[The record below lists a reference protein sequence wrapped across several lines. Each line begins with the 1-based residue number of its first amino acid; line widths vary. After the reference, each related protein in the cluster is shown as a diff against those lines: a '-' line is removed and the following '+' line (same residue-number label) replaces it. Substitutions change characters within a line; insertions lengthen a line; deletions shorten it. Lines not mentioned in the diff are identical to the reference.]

1 MKGKLAVVDIISKA
15 TPLRVASPGN
25 EVTRREAVLRRTAL
39 LCALAVLCV
48 LPLFINNYVQFV
60 VNTML
65 VYCLVAVG
73 FNVVIGYL
81 GQLAFVSAGF
91 FGVGA
96 YATGLSMAHL
106 GLPFPVAMVVGTLAG
121 GLIGGLVGLPA
132 LRVRGHYLAIIS
144 LAVSEILRWV
154 YVHEEGLTFGA
165 GGFTLPD
172 IRLGSE
178 PLGDMGK
185 YYVFLAAAVVAI
197 GATSLILRSRFGRA
211 FVAVRNNESAAASLG
226 IPVRRA
232 KVVAF
237 AWSGLVIGLAGA
249 LFAALN
255 GRVSPDSFGM
265 AQVLLHFAIVM
276 IGGPGSLLGSIL
288 GAVLLTG
295 APELLRNFPG
305 LEEIVFSLLL
315 IGVLFFMP
323 KGLGGLVARYVPFL
337 RERLYRSDDHE

>member
-1 MKGKLAVVDIISKA
+1 MTSLS
-15 TPLRVASPGN
+15 TPVPAAGRG
-25 EVTRREAVLRRTAL
+25 EERLRRVLLVLLLLAL
-39 LCALAVLCV
+39 CL
-48 LPLFINNYVQFV
+48 LPLFVNNYVQFV
-60 VNTML
+60 INTML

-96 YATGLSMAHL
+96 YAAGLSMAHL
-106 GLPFPVAMVVGTLAG
+106 GLPFPAAMVVGALAG
-121 GLIGGLVGLPA
+121 GVIGALVGLPA

-144 LAVSEILRWV
+144 LAVGEILRWV
-154 YVHEEGLTFGA
+154 YVHAEGVTFGA

-172 IRLGSE
+172 VRLAGHL
-178 PLGDMGK
+178 LGDKGK
-185 YYVFLAAAVVAI
+185 YYLFLAVAVVAI
-197 GATSLILRSRFGRA
+197 GATSLMLRSRFGRA
-211 FVAVRNNESAAASLG
+211 FVAVRNNENAAASLG
-226 IPVRRA
+226 IPVKRV
-232 KVVAF
+232 KVIAF

-255 GRVSPDSFGM
+255 GRISPDSFGLS
-265 AQVLLHFAIVM
+265 QVLLHFAIVM
-276 IGGPGSLLGSIL
+276 IGGLGSLVGSVL

-305 LEEIVFSLLL
+305 MEEIVFSLLL

-323 KGLGGLVARYVPFL
+323 KGLGGLVARYFPFL
-337 RERLYRSDDHE
+337 RERLYRSDRDA